1 MLLKS
6 VLVAI
11 RLVLLL
17 VEATTWRIEEKGIRF
32 ELVPK
37 TRDDI
42 GNVAAPRACVMQ
54 RGNLINDDS
63 NVGPAT

>member
-17 VEATTWRIEEKGIRF
+17 VEATTWRIEEKGIRS